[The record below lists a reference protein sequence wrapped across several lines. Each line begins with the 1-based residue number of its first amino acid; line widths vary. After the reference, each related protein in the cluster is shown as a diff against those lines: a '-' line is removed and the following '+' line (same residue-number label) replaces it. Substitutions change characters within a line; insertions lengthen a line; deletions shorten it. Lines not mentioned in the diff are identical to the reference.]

1 MARFQLWDNPSAT
14 LLEETD
20 DLREIAASV
29 QSFIDDAG
37 RDILQ
42 DFTLSDA
49 TLGEFPA
56 ANYSGQEI
64 MKVLQE
70 HLARD
75 GMRDV
80 LSPILS

>member
-20 DLREIAASV
+20 DLREIAVSV

-37 RDILQ
+37 REILQ

-49 TLGEFPA
+49 SSNEFPA
-56 ANYSGQEI
+56 DNYSGQEI
-64 MKVLQE
+64 MAILQSYI
-70 HLARD
+70 ARD
-75 GMRDV
+75 DMRDV
-80 LSPILS
+80 LSPVQS

>member
-37 RDILQ
+37 REILQ

-49 TLGEFPA
+49 SSNEFPA
-56 ANYSGQEI
+56 DNYSGQEI
-64 MKVLQE
+64 MAILQSYI
-70 HLARD
+70 ARD
-75 GMRDV
+75 DMRDV
-80 LSPILS
+80 LSPVQS